1 MWLVFFAAI
10 FRVFPFLPTASACGF
25 FFVAVPAPSWQFLF
39 FGQSRSS
46 SDRAGLVLSHFES
59 GFLFR
64 FPLTDRRLRFRR
76 LILCKPPGRARLV
89 PSVDRAWG
97 RAPPRARHSNARHQT
112 STNIKMAVAQ
122 VSLVSAVKAAPVRAS
137 AGARRSARA
146 VNVVAKAGVERFE
159 VAKKAAPVAL
169 AVGASPPRSRRRS
182 GDRAIGARFAPRR
195 AARRVIARGV
205 RSRVPIRAATPD
217 DFRSRRRTL
226 AGSARFANDRG
237 STRVRPPRETAR
249 ERIAPRAREPR

>member
-1 MWLVFFAAI
+1 
-10 FRVFPFLPTASACGF
+10 
-25 FFVAVPAPSWQFLF
+25 
-39 FGQSRSS
+39 
-46 SDRAGLVLSHFES
+46 
-59 GFLFR
+59 
-64 FPLTDRRLRFRR
+64 
-76 LILCKPPGRARLV
+76 
-89 PSVDRAWG
+89 
-97 RAPPRARHSNARHQT
+97 
-112 STNIKMAVAQ
+112 MAVAQ

-237 STRVRPPRETAR
+237 STRRPSTSRD
-249 ERIAPRAREPR
+249 RARENRTARPTTALTKPFPSSLSSPGTVMTATEARAAEVVAAVPQEVFATADITPVLYFGFLASSLTFATVTYVALSKIKLI

>member
-1 MWLVFFAAI
+1 
-10 FRVFPFLPTASACGF
+10 
-25 FFVAVPAPSWQFLF
+25 
-39 FGQSRSS
+39 
-46 SDRAGLVLSHFES
+46 
-59 GFLFR
+59 
-64 FPLTDRRLRFRR
+64 
-76 LILCKPPGRARLV
+76 
-89 PSVDRAWG
+89 
-97 RAPPRARHSNARHQT
+97 
-112 STNIKMAVAQ
+112 MAVAQ

-249 ERIAPRAREPR
+249 ERIAPRARQPR